1 MPRALAALSLAAFGI
16 GCTEFIV
23 MGLLP
28 QMGADLG
35 VSVPTM
41 GMLITAYA
49 VGVVVGAPTL
59 TMIGARLTTR
69 STLIALMAVFV
80 VGNLASAIAPTFA
93 LLVVARVLTSL
104 AHGSFFGVGAIAA
117 VRAMPAGKGAQGIAT
132 MFVGLTVANV
142 IGVPLATWIGQHLG
156 WRLVFAGIAFIGLV
170 AIAGIRAWVPADQ
183 MRIDLRS
190 EFASFKRPAVWS
202 GLLITTVGFGSLF
215 AVYSYITPIL
225 TQRAGLSELGVTGAL
240 ALFGLGTTAGTLL
253 GGRMGDRWGL
263 PAVGWGLL
271 MSAALLLTF
280 VVTSRAAIPAV
291 LTLTAFGA
299 AGFVL
304 GPILQNHII
313 RSAGTSGSLVSA
325 ANQGAFNVANAI
337 GAALGALVLRQG
349 LGYGAPMLVGA
360 GLALAG
366 AALVG
371 VTVLAGSRIRVLA
384 TA

>member
-1 MPRALAALSLAAFGI
+1 MSRALTALSLAAFGI

-28 QMGADLG
+28 QIGTDLG

-41 GMLITAYA
+41 GLLITAYA
-49 VGVVVGAPTL
+49 IGVVVGAPTL
-59 TMIGARLTTR
+59 TMLGARLTTR
-69 STLIALMAVFV
+69 STLIALMVIFV
-80 VGNLASAIAPTFA
+80 AGNLAAAAAPTFGV
-93 LLVVARVLTSL
+93 LVGARVLTSL

-142 IGVPLATWIGQHLG
+142 IGVPLGTWIGQHLG
-156 WRLVFAGIAFIGLV
+156 WRVVFVLIAFVGLT
-170 AIAGIRAWVPADQ
+170 AIAGIRAWIPADQ
-183 MRIDLRS
+183 MRLDLKS

-225 TQRAGLSELGVTGAL
+225 TERAGLSELGVTVAL

-263 PAVGWGLL
+263 PAVGVGLL
-271 MSAALLLTF
+271 VSAVLLGAFT
-280 VVTSRAAIPAV
+280 VTSHSAIPAV
-291 LTLTAFGA
+291 VTLVAFGMT
-299 AGFVL
+299 GFVL
-304 GPILQNHII
+304 GPILQNYII
-313 RSAGTSGSLVSA
+313 RAAGSGGSLVSA

-337 GAALGALVLRQG
+337 GAGLGALVLRQG
-349 LGYGAPMLVGA
+349 LGYGAPMWVGAALALTGALLVGA
-360 GLALAG
+360 TMMARA
-366 AALVG
+366 
-371 VTVLAGSRIRVLA
+371 RIRTLA
-384 TA
+384 AA